1 MIGLC
6 LKLCEASLI
15 RSMFNEAL
23 FRLGL
28 KYDLAVF
35 RAKIDSLLTAVDS

>member
-6 LKLCEASLI
+6 LKLCQARLN

-23 FRLGL
+23 FRVGL
-28 KYDLAVF
+28 EYDLAVF
-35 RAKIDSLLTAVDS
+35 RGNFDN